1 MRAVQIH
8 CLAGRCH
15 RKPRCAAGLR
25 PAGAI
30 GNWLRENPD
39 AQMVPRTFFFVGKA
53 APAYRLAKLIVKF
66 ITNVANTIDDD
77 PAVRGRLKVVF
88 LPEYNVSLAERLIPA
103 SDIFN
108 QISTAGYEAS
118 GTSNM
123 KFMMNGALTVGTRDG
138 ATIEM
143 AEEAGEENLFLFGL
157 SAEQVENSRAWYNPH
172 WHYENEPETRAA
184 LDLIFSDHFSRNEP
198 GLFAPLRDTLLT
210 QGDHSG
216 GPDLLLA
223 GAGRA
228 RVTVYR
234 SRRVGAQSDSE
245 RSKFREVFERPY
257 HCRIRSRDLEGETMP
272 STLEK
277 RSATGQ
283 PKPGTISP
291 LAGKPAPKE
300 MLIDVARLEREYF
313 ARRPDVQDRN
323 QLVSFGTSG
332 HRGSPLH
339 GTFTEAHILAIT
351 QAICDY
357 RREQGTDGPLYMGK
371 DTHALSAPAQ
381 RTALEVLA
389 ANGVETIIQENDGVT
404 PTPVISRA
412 ILVYNGGRK
421 AHLADGIVVTPSHN
435 PPEDGGFKY
444 NPPNGGPADTDVTR
458 WVEDR
463 ANELLRAGNVGVKRI
478 PFKKA
483 IQASTTDQED
493 FVLPYVRDLKNV
505 VDMDA
510 IRGANLKLG
519 VDPLGGAARS
529 YWEPINSVYGL
540 DIVVVNPT
548 IDPTFSFM
556 TVDHDGKIRMDCSSP
571 YAMARL
577 VGLKDQYQVAFAN
590 DPDSDR
596 HGIVTPVAGLMNPNH
611 YLAVAI
617 RYLLT
622 HRPQWGPGVV
632 VGKTL
637 VSSSMIDRVV
647 KKLGRQLREVPVGFK
662 WFVPGLVDG
671 SYCFG
676 GEESAGA
683 SFLRLDG
690 TVWTTDKDGPIM
702 DLLAAEITA
711 RTGKNPGEH
720 YREMTAE
727 FGTPYYTRIDAP
739 ATPEQKAKLQKLS
752 PEAVKESDLAG
763 EPITAKL
770 TKAPGNDASIGG
782 LKVVAESGWFAARP
796 SGTEN
801 IYKIYAESFKGPA
814 HLNAIVSEAQEM
826 VNRALGA

>member
-1 MRAVQIH
+1 M
-8 CLAGRCH
+8 
-15 RKPRCAAGLR
+15 
-25 PAGAI
+25 
-30 GNWLRENPD
+30 
-39 AQMVPRTFFFVGKA
+39 
-53 APAYRLAKLIVKF
+53 
-66 ITNVANTIDDD
+66 
-77 PAVRGRLKVVF
+77 
-88 LPEYNVSLAERLIPA
+88 
-103 SDIFN
+103 
-108 QISTAGYEAS
+108 
-118 GTSNM
+118 
-123 KFMMNGALTVGTRDG
+123 
-138 ATIEM
+138 
-143 AEEAGEENLFLFGL
+143 
-157 SAEQVENSRAWYNPH
+157 
-172 WHYENEPETRAA
+172 
-184 LDLIFSDHFSRNEP
+184 P
-198 GLFAPLRDTLLT
+198 G
-210 QGDHSG
+210 
-216 GPDLLLA
+216 
-223 GAGRA
+223 
-228 RVTVYR
+228 
-234 SRRVGAQSDSE
+234 
-245 RSKFREVFERPY
+245 
-257 HCRIRSRDLEGETMP
+257 
-272 STLEK
+272 TLEK
-277 RSATGQ
+277 QSVNA
-283 PKPGTISP
+283 TISP

-300 MLIDVARLEREYF
+300 MLIDVARLEKDYF
-313 ARRPDVQDRN
+313 ERHPDLSDPT

-332 HRGSPLH
+332 HRGSPLQ

-357 RREQGTDGPLYMGK
+357 RREAGTDGPLYMGK
-371 DTHALSAPAQ
+371 DTHAVSGPAQ

-389 ANGVETIIQENDGVT
+389 ANHVETIIQQADGVT

-412 ILVYNGGRK
+412 ILVYNRGRK
-421 AHLADGIVVTPSHN
+421 EHLADGIVVTPSHN

-444 NPPNGGPADTDVTR
+444 NPTNGGPADTDVTH

-463 ANELLRAGNVGVKRI
+463 ANDLLRAGNAGVKRV
-478 PFKKA
+478 PFTKA
-483 IQASTTDQED
+483 IHASSTHQED

-505 VDMDA
+505 ADIDA
-510 IRGANLKLG
+510 IRGAHLKLG
-519 VDPLGGAARS
+519 VDPLGGASRP
-529 YWEPINSVYGL
+529 YWEPINSLYGL
-540 DIVVVNPT
+540 DVAVVNPV

-622 HRPQWGPGVV
+622 HRPQWREDVL

-647 KKLGRQLREVPVGFK
+647 KKLGRELREVPVGFK
-662 WFVPGLVDG
+662 WFVPGLFSG

-690 TVWTTDKDGPIM
+690 TVWSTDKDGLIM
-702 DLLAAEITA
+702 DFLAAEITA
-711 RTGKNPGEH
+711 RTGKDPGEH
-720 YREMTAE
+720 YRELTAE
-727 FGTPYYTRIDAP
+727 FGRPYYTRIDAP
-739 ATPEQKAKLQKLS
+739 ATPEQKARLQKLS
-752 PEAVKESDLAG
+752 PDAVKESDLAG

-770 TKAPGNDASIGG
+770 TKAPGNQAPIGG

-801 IYKIYAESFKGPA
+801 IYKIYAESFSSQS

-826 VNRALGA
+826 VNNALGPSAANGGVP